1 MRSAGTPKQLEKRRR
16 RAGQLL
22 KSSLALGGRAPLR
35 SDGEFGLPRWQAYR
49 QKGMRGLDAKPR
61 LGRPRRL
68 SPTEKRQLVV
78 LYRQEWDLVG
88 PGVEL
93 RGGRLVETRGR
104 SVSRDGKIA
113 PPSSSRVLSQMRR
126 LPRRTWPCI
135 GGRQS
140 ISSSGGREDG
150 CQLLSAARTGRARGL
165 RRLPPPTSAAGT
177 AACSTARRFPAFPK
191 SRLTP
196 RPSRCSSLSWAVS
209 SSPAFSAPVVRWS
222 RTEGYTA
229 FSSFTHLLTLPPLPG
244 SVG

>member
-22 KSSLALGGRAPLR
+22 KSSLAPGGRAPRR

-113 PPSSSRVLSQMRR
+113 PPLIKSHPKPNAALASKDLAVHRREAKHIVFRRPRGR
-126 LPRRTWPCI
+126 LPTSQRRSY
-135 GGRQS
+135 RA
-140 ISSSGGREDG
+140 R
-150 CQLLSAARTGRARGL
+150 ARTSS
-165 RRLPPPTSAAGT
+165 TS
-177 AACSTARRFPAFPK
+177 
-191 SRLTP
+191 
-196 RPSRCSSLSWAVS
+196 
-209 SSPAFSAPVVRWS
+209 
-222 RTEGYTA
+222 
-229 FSSFTHLLTLPPLPG
+229 
-244 SVG
+244 